1 MTQTS
6 NRTPITIAVIGLIL
20 EVVTIFLL
28 ASKRLSETAATPLI
42 ITGMLMAFV
51 PLFVVAR
58 RSRRR

>member
-1 MTQTS
+1 MTG
-6 NRTPITIAVIGLIL
+6 NRTPIVIAVIGLIV
-20 EVVTIFLL
+20 EVVTIYLL
-28 ASKRLSETAATPLI
+28 SSKQIEESVATPLL

>member
-1 MTQTS
+1 MTS
-6 NRTPITIAVIGLIL
+6 NRTPIVIAAIGLIL
-20 EVVTIFLL
+20 EVVTIYLL
-28 ASKRLSETAATPLI
+28 SSKQISETVATPLM

>member
-1 MTQTS
+1 MTG
-6 NRTPITIAVIGLIL
+6 NRTPIAIAVAGIVV
-20 EVVTIFLL
+20 EVVVIYLL
-28 ASKRLSETAATPLI
+28 STKQLSESVATPLM

>member
-1 MTQTS
+1 MTSS
-6 NRTPITIAVIGLIL
+6 NRTPLVIAAIGIAI
-20 EVVTIFLL
+20 EVVTLL
-28 ASKRLSETAATPLI
+28 LLSSKRIPTSVGTPLI

>member
-1 MTQTS
+1 MTS
-6 NRTPITIAVIGLIL
+6 NRTPIVIAAIGLII
-20 EVVTIFLL
+20 EIVVIYLMWTKQI
-28 ASKRLSETAATPLI
+28 SEIVAAPLM

>member
-1 MTQTS
+1 MSSS
-6 NRTPITIAVIGLIL
+6 NRIPLAIAAIGLCIEAIVL
-20 EVVTIFLL
+20 VLL
-28 ASKRLSETAATPLI
+28 STKRIPQTYATPLI

>member
-1 MTQTS
+1 MTG
-6 NRTPITIAVIGLIL
+6 NRIPVVIAVIGLIL
-20 EVVTIFLL
+20 EVTTIYLL
-28 ASKRLSETAATPLI
+28 STKQISESVATPLM